1 MYHQKIRMKYLK
13 NIVIA
18 YHQLVQVNVLL
29 LNCCNMHI
37 FINFNHWLW
46 PNFGGV
52 NLLNQK

>member
-1 MYHQKIRMKYLK
+1 MKYLK